1 MFDSNVLYSVLHHR
15 PSPPFHRRAQDVG
28 NGSYY
33 LAKNA
38 IPPALLA
45 RLVEQLKK
53 DRGEPRTYGYRASVL
68 KRVLKFE
75 LYAPGPN
82 GEIAIYRWGQH
93 AAEYKKGVVITGVY
107 KEVLDWVNMQPAR
120 CITT

>member
-1 MFDSNVLYSVLHHR
+1 MLYVLRHR
-15 PSPPFHRRAQDVG
+15 PSPPFHRHAQDVG

-45 RLVEQLKK
+45 RLEEQLKK
-53 DRGEPRTYGYRASVL
+53 DRDEPRNYGYRASVL

-75 LYAPGPN
+75 LYKPGPN
-82 GEIAIYRWGQH
+82 GEVAIYRWGQH

-107 KEVLDWVNMQPAR
+107 KEVLDWVNMFTRLAA
-120 CITT
+120 